1 MSTNYQ
7 IPISYVVQAT
17 GVPASAGLE
26 PLQMGTILL
35 LTDTSPTGDLNG
47 SYMIARSAN
56 SVGQMFGT
64 TTEVYQQAQAVFAQN
79 PNILAAGGYL
89 IVAPYTS
96 TSETYAQAIARLAQD
111 IYFQGIITTRA
122 VEDEEAVTAS
132 AAVQAMQN
140 CILFLPASSTDALT
154 ASTGLF
160 DQTKTNSYT
169 KNLLYTFGANATA
182 QALNARLFAASYA
195 SRGLSVNY
203 SGSNTTLTMN
213 LKDLAGLQADTNINE
228 TILAQAAAVG
238 ADCFVSLEGL
248 PKVMSNAYNQYFD
261 QVANQ
266 IWLVNAIQR
275 EVFNVLATTRTK
287 IPQTTAGM
295 NMLANACKRVCLQGV
310 TNGYLAPGTW
320 NSTDTFGDLEDF
332 YRNIEEQGFYIYYQP
347 IAQQSQSEREQR
359 IAPVI
364 QIAAKEAGAIHSA
377 NILIYIEA

>member
-7 IPISYVVQAT
+7 IPINYVVQAT
-17 GVPASAGLE
+17 GVPASAALE

-47 SYMIARSAN
+47 SYMIARNAT

-64 TTEVYQQAQAVFAQN
+64 TTEVYRQAQIVFAQN
-79 PNILAAGGYL
+79 PNILTAGGYL
-89 IVAPYTS
+89 IVAPFTS
-96 TSETYAQAIARLAQD
+96 TSETYAQAITRLSQE
-111 IYFQGIITTRA
+111 IYFEGVITTRA
-122 VEDEEAVTAS
+122 VEDENAIEAS
-132 AAVQAMQN
+132 ATVQAMQN
-140 CILFLPASSTDALT
+140 CILFLPASSTEALT
-154 ASTGLF
+154 SSTGLF
-160 DQTKTNSYT
+160 DQTKANQFT
-169 KNLLYTFGANATA
+169 KNLLYTFGVDSDT
-182 QALNARLFAASYA
+182 QALNARLFAAAYA

-228 TILAQAAAVG
+228 TILAQAAGVG

-248 PKVMSNAYNQYFD
+248 PKVLSNAYNLYFD

-275 EVFNVLATTRTK
+275 AVFNVLATTRTK

-295 NMLANACKRVCLQGV
+295 NLLANTCKNVCLQGI

-320 NSTDTFGDLEDF
+320 NSPDTFGDLEDF

-347 IAQQSQSEREQR
+347 IAQQAQAEREQR

-377 NILIYIEA
+377 NIIISLEA

>member
-47 SYMIARSAN
+47 SYMIARNAN

-64 TTEVYQQAQAVFAQN
+64 ETEVYQQAQAIFAQN

-122 VEDEEAVTAS
+122 VEDEEAVAAS

-140 CILFLPASSTDALT
+140 RILFLPASSTDALT
-154 ASTGLF
+154 TSTGLF

-248 PKVMSNAYNQYFD
+248 PKVVSNAYNQYFD

>member
-35 LTDTSPTGDLNG
+35 LTDTSPTGDLSG
-47 SYMIARSAN
+47 SYMIARNAN

-64 TTEVYQQAQAVFAQN
+64 ETEVYQQAQAVFAQN

-122 VEDEEAVTAS
+122 VEDEDAVAAS

-169 KNLLYTFGANATA
+169 KNLLYTFGADTTA

-332 YRNIEEQGFYIYYQP
+332 YRNVEEQGFYIYYQP
-347 IAQQSQSEREQR
+347 VSQQSQSEREQR

>member
-35 LTDTSPTGDLNG
+35 LTDTSPTGVLSG
-47 SYMIARSAN
+47 SYMIARNAN

-64 TTEVYQQAQAVFAQN
+64 ETEVYQQAQAIFAQN

-122 VEDEEAVTAS
+122 VEDEEAVAAS
-132 AAVQAMQN
+132 VAVQAMQN
-140 CILFLPASSTDALT
+140 CILFLPASSTGALT

-248 PKVMSNAYNQYFD
+248 PKVVSNAYNQYFD

-347 IAQQSQSEREQR
+347 VSQQSQSEREQR